1 MIPFHSPIRRLR
13 AFVTLV
19 ALAWIGLGTGTASG
33 SSGGSPG
40 AGPALAT
47 ADRAGAGAG
56 AVDSLAARLGRSGHL
71 RAIVMDAGAALSRV
85 FPLAYLAASTALP
98 PGIHD
103 SGWRAP
109 DGDPIVLLSLVPF
122 AQKQGAR
129 LGAYRIGR
137 WPQERG
143 GGSSSR
149 YALPAGFIEVTPD
162 NQDTRV
168 SKRFRLRDF
177 LTKDQASVWP
187 KYVCLELALIDK
199 LELVA
204 DELERRGRPA
214 ELSVMSGFRTPQ
226 YNEKGVGARGG
237 RAGDSRHM
245 YGDAADVFVDADRD
259 GRMDDLDGDGRVTL
273 ADAHYLASLVES
285 VEREHPDL
293 VGGLSAYKATRAHG
307 PFVHVDVRGRAARW

>member
-1 MIPFHSPIRRLR
+1 VIPVHSPIRRLR
-13 AFVTLV
+13 AFVTLA
-19 ALAWIGLGTGTASG
+19 ALAWIVLGTGTASG
-33 SSGGSPG
+33 SSST
-40 AGPALAT
+40 GPALAT
-47 ADRAGAGAG
+47 ADRASAGAG
-56 AVDSLAARLGRSGHL
+56 VDSLAARLGRSGHL

-122 AQKQGAR
+122 SKKQGSR
-129 LGAYRIGR
+129 LGAYRIGS

-143 GGSSSR
+143 GASR

-162 NQDTRV
+162 NQDTHV

-177 LTKDQASVWP
+177 LTKDQSAIWP
-187 KYVCLELALIDK
+187 KYVCLELELIDK

-214 ELSVMSGFRTPQ
+214 QLSIMSGFRTPQ
-226 YNEKGVGARGG
+226 YNARGVGAKGG

-245 YGDAADVFVDADRD
+245 YGDAADVFVDSDRD
-259 GRMDDLDGDGRVTL
+259 GRMDDLDRDGRVTL
-273 ADAHYLASLVES
+273 DDARYLAGLVES
-285 VEREHPDL
+285 VESEHPDL

-307 PFVHVDVRGRAARW
+307 PFVHVDVRGHAARW